1 MQWKQV
7 VAENTKVHAT
17 HHPDPVYISREIR
30 MQDFFFQRVWTVG
43 FHRITKRAP
52 ALVHTDTETKWMN
65 GATRRRSTT
74 TTYVSSPSRAERIG
88 ERPWLGL
95 VAYLPPPQ
103 PAGRRVNA
111 GMRLHEE
118 AERVR
123 ELGPVNTLG
132 NRNKLGGKAA
142 PSVDKSVCMGANF
155 VHVPRTTPTHRTAYR
170 GVGVFSVVRWI

>member
-1 MQWKQV
+1 MDEWG
-7 VAENTKVHAT
+7 H
-17 HHPDPVYISREIR
+17 
-30 MQDFFFQRVWTVG
+30 
-43 FHRITKRAP
+43 
-52 ALVHTDTETKWMN
+52 TET
-65 GATRRRSTT
+65 TT

-142 PSVDKSVCMGANF
+142 PSVDKSVCMGRILCMYQGPRPRPRT
-155 VHVPRTTPTHRTAYR
+155 VPRTGGIFGCSMDLVVAVFWLGYYR
-170 GVGVFSVVRWI
+170 QLIYLYTYIQISPLCLVFLR